1 MAEASPAPP
10 PAAAAAEALEETTP
24 LPQIEPLPALHPPL
38 HQMLEQL
45 QQHLALPAD
54 LLPPALVDEAAR
66 LLAVAPHG
74 SLLLRAQACHAA
86 LFGDPSA
93 PPLVRGAPIAVAVG
107 VRIGAPLVG
116 QSAAPPPAAAEEEEE
131 ARPTRPSREP
141 AARRLV
147 CETRGTSYESFR
159 GEWQLCREAP
169 QFNQRPHYTHAVGGT
184 PIVAH
189 LFHCR
194 DPHHGVPRWVIG
206 PTPGDNNGWG
216 FCESAAMLPTHELPD
231 WNLWDGTS
239 WHSGCDLRF
248 ILPDRRASREVKPL
262 NSALCVIC

>member
-107 VRIGAPLVG
+107 GG
-116 QSAAPPPAAAEEEEE
+116 SARLSSARAA
-131 ARPTRPSREP
+131 
-141 AARRLV
+141 AARR
-147 CETRGTSYESFR
+147 G
-159 GEWQLCREAP
+159 GGGGGGAADAP
-169 QFNQRPHYTHAVGGT
+169 FA
-184 PIVAH
+184 
-189 LFHCR
+189 
-194 DPHHGVPRWVIG
+194 
-206 PTPGDNNGWG
+206 
-216 FCESAAMLPTHELPD
+216 
-231 WNLWDGTS
+231 
-239 WHSGCDLRF
+239 
-248 ILPDRRASREVKPL
+248 
-262 NSALCVIC
+262 